1 MMRPRPHGRTIALTF
16 IAIDNE
22 RPHFT
27 RRKLTTNPP
36 LSTTANLCN
45 SPTMSEQTYNGWAN
59 YETWNVSLWLQNDEA
74 MYQLALEHVNMLK
87 RWNKPVKYDLLIPSL
102 ELRFSQI
109 TPDGVRWMDGRIN
122 TDELDSMLSEL
133 S

>member
-1 MMRPRPHGRTIALTF
+1 
-16 IAIDNE
+16 
-22 RPHFT
+22 
-27 RRKLTTNPP
+27 
-36 LSTTANLCN
+36 
-45 SPTMSEQTYNGWAN
+45 MSQQTYNGWAN

-74 MYQLALEHVNMLK
+74 MHQIALDHVKRYK
-87 RWNKPVKYDLLIPSL
+87 RWNQPVKYDSLIPLL